1 MKNNVLL
8 HRMKYYILLVSIC
21 ITSCIDQDGTNVQEE
36 ITIAKNVNSQKKQTT
51 PQLVEYPTIQ
61 LTAPPISDFVRR
73 IFQDSNGNLW
83 LGTNGD
89 GVARY
94 NGKFL
99 EYFTFKEGFGGAAVR
114 SILEDR
120 DKNIWFGTNGGV
132 TKYDGTTFTNYTE
145 KEGLADNNVWSM
157 TIDKDGMLWIGTL
170 QGINTF
176 DGASFKSFLLPETE
190 EDHRRGV
197 TSKKIVHSIM
207 QDSKNRMW
215 FGTNGGAYIY
225 DGKTLTNLSEK
236 DGLSDNSVN
245 DILEDTQGN
254 FWLATHFKGI
264 SKYDGTTFT
273 NYTKDGVIAGDEV
286 WSLYEDQNGHIWFP
300 AEHYGVYRYDG
311 TTFTNFYKDQGLT
324 TNGVQ
329 SVFQDRQGKIWAGG
343 WQGLFRKEKNTFVSV
358 SINGPWK

>member
-1 MKNNVLL
+1 
-8 HRMKYYILLVSIC
+8 
-21 ITSCIDQDGTNVQEE
+21 
-36 ITIAKNVNSQKKQTT
+36 
-51 PQLVEYPTIQ
+51 
-61 LTAPPISDFVRR
+61 
-73 IFQDSNGNLW
+73 
-83 LGTNGD
+83 
-89 GVARY
+89 
-94 NGKFL
+94 
-99 EYFTFKEGFGGAAVR
+99 
-114 SILEDR
+114 
-120 DKNIWFGTNGGV
+120 
-132 TKYDGTTFTNYTE
+132 
-145 KEGLADNNVWSM
+145 M
-157 TIDKDGMLWIGTL
+157 TIDKEGILWIGTL

-176 DGASFKSFLLPETE
+176 DGTSFKSFLLPETE
-190 EDHRRGV
+190 EDQRRGV

-264 SKYDGTTFT
+264 SKYDGTSFT
-273 NYTKDGVIAGDEV
+273 NYTKDGIIAGDEV
-286 WSLYEDQNGHIWFP
+286 WSLYEDQIGHIWFP